1 MTVPIQPVL
10 MPGSKSHTTIPPH
23 VATWGSLPWELR
35 QMILQTIARQTSGWG
50 ACASVCKEWQA
61 ILEKESFRQLKLQ
74 ASCLDDIEAMIS
86 VKQAKLVRH
95 IWLNIE
101 LKPYTCR
108 SCQTTESSSWACE
121 DGRMARRAIT
131 KLFSI
136 LSQWP
141 VVEGAELTLELSFQS
156 PSDKEHCFKNL
167 YFGGVGEDEDL
178 KFDRPGHRLPHLDSK
193 HSFHDSQHGWMNG
206 RQVDAPNGNSFSR
219 IFQPLHL
226 TFKEGLPQVKAITR
240 FVLRRQCRRWIEPRV
255 LGFLFDKLPRL
266 QSLIYEPWQ
275 SLDKMAQD
283 LIWDSEYLRLI
294 ESHLPKALKKI
305 SVFEETNE
313 EYITSFRPISPIT
326 APDIIRIT
334 SPTVSAAFAKR
345 SLSLEQLSVTFL
357 IEASDFFQ
365 SRQKDWVWSH
375 MRFLTLTSRILTQ
388 TENLR
393 IENLLRNAATTAL
406 SIPHLHTMVLWN
418 GRKGEAFKFFYHAK
432 SSYTCI
438 GWQGT
443 WDWKLTPSVI
453 RNWQRVADQN
463 TRHDLKVI
471 PEPLITTSID
481 SHAHAIELLDLPS
494 EVVHPVSLLQMQ
506 REAESSWYKT

>member
-1 MTVPIQPVL
+1 MTS
-10 MPGSKSHTTIPPH
+10 GSKSHTTIPPY

-74 ASCLDDIEAMIS
+74 VSCLADIEAIIS
-86 VKQAKLVRH
+86 IKQAQLVRH
-95 IWLNIE
+95 IWLNVE

-108 SCQTTESSSWACE
+108 SCQTTESYSWAC
-121 DGRMARRAIT
+121 GNNHVARRAIT

-136 LSQWP
+136 LSRWP
-141 VVEGAELTLELSFQS
+141 VVEGAELTLELSIQS

-178 KFDRPGHRLPHLDSK
+178 KFDRSGHRLPHLDSK
-193 HSFHDSQHGWMNG
+193 HSFHDFQHGWMNG
-206 RQVDAPNGNSFSR
+206 RQVDAPNGKALLR
-219 IFQPLHL
+219 IFEPLYFK
-226 TFKEGLPQVKAITR
+226 FKEGLPQVKAVTR
-240 FVLRRQCRRWIEPRV
+240 FILRRQCRRQIEPQV
-255 LGFLFDKLPRL
+255 LGSLFDKLPRL

-275 SLDKMAQD
+275 SWDKIAQGF
-283 LIWDSEYLRLI
+283 LWDSEYLKLI

-313 EYITSFRPISPIT
+313 EYITSFQPTLPTT
-326 APDIIRIT
+326 APDIIRVT
-334 SPTVSAAFAKR
+334 SPTVSAAFAQR
-345 SLSLEQLSVTFL
+345 SLSLEQLSVTFM
-357 IEASDFFQ
+357 IEASDFFRSCQ
-365 SRQKDWVWSH
+365 QGWVWSH

-388 TENLR
+388 TENLK
-393 IENLLRNAATTAL
+393 IENLLRTAAITAL
-406 SIPHLHTMVLWN
+406 SIPHLHTMVIWN
-418 GRKGEAFKFFYHAK
+418 GRKGEAFKFFYYAK

-443 WDWKLTPSVI
+443 WDWKLEPSVI

-471 PEPLITTSID
+471 PEPLITTNID